1 MARSRRDA
9 LNVFVNAPFDPAYDP
24 LLEAMVFMI
33 HAAGFRA
40 RCALEE
46 NDSGDIR
53 LDKLVRLID
62 ESPRSIHDLSRTMPV
77 GQKTSELTRFNMPLE
92 LGLCMGSSRLRYSPR
107 YDKLIDHVGEPY
119 NM

>member
-62 ESPRSIHDLSRTMPV
+62 ECPRSIHDLSRTRPV
-77 GQKTSELTRFNMPLE
+77 IPTFKKIDALWP
-92 LGLCMGSSRLRYSPR
+92 SRECQWRRCVRPR
-107 YDKLIDHVGEPY
+107 Q
-119 NM
+119 

>member
-9 LNVFVNAPFDPAYDP
+9 LNVFVNAPFDPTYDP
-24 LLEAMVFMI
+24 LLEAIVFMI

-53 LDKLVRLID
+53 LD
-62 ESPRSIHDLSRTMPV
+62 
-77 GQKTSELTRFNMPLE
+77 N
-92 LGLCMGSSRLRYSPR
+92 
-107 YDKLIDHVGEPY
+107 
-119 NM
+119 

>member
-33 HAAGFRA
+33 HAAGLRA

-46 NDSGDIR
+46 AAFTAPAG
-53 LDKLVRLID
+53 
-62 ESPRSIHDLSRTMPV
+62 TPV
-77 GQKTSELTRFNMPLE
+77 L
-92 LGLCMGSSRLRYSPR
+92 
-107 YDKLIDHVGEPY
+107 
-119 NM
+119 

>member
-24 LLEAMVFMI
+24 LLEAMIFII
-33 HAAGFRA
+33 HAAGYRA

-62 ESPRSIHDLSRTMPV
+62 ESPRSIHDLSRLRPV
-77 GQKTSELTRFNMPLE
+77 NPKASDLPRFNMPFE
-92 LGLCMGSSRLRYSPR
+92 LGLCMGARRFSASHRRDRL
-107 YDKLIDHVGEPY
+107 KIMVG
-119 NM
+119 